1 MEGNST
7 DLKARPA
14 KKCPIKQMMGNVRR
28 EWGRGGYSSVNAART
43 DKPQCPRETY
53 QKHAEGFTAAQLDN
67 GLGLFSGRA
76 VASLASFPAD
86 AGPAPEGP
94 GPSWGIES
102 YAGGT
107 SVGGL
112 GATCGAR
119 PPSWC

>member
-1 MEGNST
+1 MEVNST
-7 DLKARPA
+7 DLKAGA
-14 KKCPIKQMMGNVRR
+14 GKKCPMKQMMGMC
-28 EWGRGGYSSVNAART
+28 EESGEEGYSSVNADRT
-43 DKPQCPRETY
+43 DKPQCPSETY

-76 VASLASFPAD
+76 AASLASFPAD